1 MSEETRLEAAIREYE
16 KDVDFLLD
24 GVLMQFNEA
33 IVREMKAGGITRSEL
48 ARRLGT
54 SKAYITRLLA
64 GNANPTLRSLVRLS
78 LVLGVTPTVALRSAW
93 DQQYPVGAA
102 GIRGTS
108 RGTLIPLPR
117 TTLPAAAASDV
128 CGRVRFKPDTR
139 VVAERPSQVQSYYA

>member
-24 GVLMQFNEA
+24 GVLMQLNEA
-33 IVREMKAGGITRSEL
+33 IVREMKASGITRSEL

-64 GNANPTLRSLVRLS
+64 GNANPTLRSLVRLG
-78 LVLGVTPTVALRSAW
+78 LALGATPAVALRPVR
-93 DQQYPVGAA
+93 DRQRRVGAA
-102 GIRGTS
+102 GRRGTS

-117 TTLPAAAASDV
+117 TTLPTAAASEV
-128 CGRVRFKPDTR
+128 RVRVRLTR
-139 VVAERPSQVQSYYA
+139 DKRAVAKRPAQVQT